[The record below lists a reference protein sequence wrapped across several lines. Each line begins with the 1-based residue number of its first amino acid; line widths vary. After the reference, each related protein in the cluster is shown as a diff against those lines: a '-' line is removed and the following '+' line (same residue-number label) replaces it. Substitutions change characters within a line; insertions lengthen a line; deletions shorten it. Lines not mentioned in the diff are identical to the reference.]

1 MDLGIK
7 DRVALVAASSKGLG
21 KASALALAAEGARVC
36 VNARS
41 ADELAATARE
51 IRDATGVSALGVTAD
66 LTSET
71 EIDQLF
77 EQVHAELGPVE
88 ILVANVGGP
97 KPGKFDQLT
106 DADWRTAFE
115 LVNLSAI
122 RLIRGALADM
132 RSRSWGRIVAIQ
144 SSSVKQPVD
153 GLMLS
158 NGLRP
163 GVAGMLKTLMADVAE
178 ENITVNTI
186 LPGVILTDRIIDN
199 QTRRAK
205 EEGRSYEEQ
214 LDLLAKRIPMRR
226 FGEPADVGSM
236 VAFLASERARYITG
250 AVLQVDGGLI
260 QSVV

>member
-1 MDLGIK
+1 M
-7 DRVALVAASSKGLG
+7 
-21 KASALALAAEGARVC
+21 
-36 VNARS
+36 
-41 ADELAATARE
+41 
-51 IRDATGVSALGVTAD
+51 
-66 LTSET
+66 
-71 EIDQLF
+71 
-77 EQVHAELGPVE
+77 
-88 ILVANVGGP
+88 GGP

-186 LPGVILTDRIIDN
+186 LPGVVLTDRIIDN